1 MKPQLIDAHD
11 SLFHLMNHPNLPSY
25 LESMLVIKAAK
36 SERERERERE
46 RDGFHHLAAFSLFC
60 CLVFSSTFFSLKQ
73 QGSPLNFAV
82 WPPQPSPWINE
93 MVFILWPFGCCPWLF
108 SHLVAYLLIGREV
121 EELIWV
127 VWLSLSFFDVDLG
140 CIIIMYVKRLILEKE
155 QGRKKI
161 SGTIW
166 VERNVDRGR
175 KIVKA

>member
-25 LESMLVIKAAK
+25 LESMLVIKAAESK
-36 SERERERERE
+36 RRERERERE
-46 RDGFHHLAAFSLFC
+46 RWFSPFGRFLSLLLFGLLLHLFLSQATC
-60 CLVFSSTFFSLKQ
+60 
-73 QGSPLNFAV
+73 SPLNFAV
-82 WPPQPSPWINE
+82 WPPQPSRWINE
-93 MVFILWPFGCCPWLF
+93 MVFILWPFGCRPWLF

-140 CIIIMYVKRLILEKE
+140 CIIIMNVKRLILEKE

-161 SGTIW
+161 SGAI
-166 VERNVDRGR
+166 
-175 KIVKA
+175 